1 MKLDAATLIHTWG
14 LPAATFVY
22 CFASGLLPFVNAEA
36 FLIII
41 SSALLTKSQLL
52 MVTALASLGQ
62 MAAKA
67 TLYSVARTS
76 FRQPPQKYAD
86 KLERARAKLEAWRYG
101 SGFFIFVSA
110 STGFPP
116 LYVVSIL
123 AGMLKMN
130 FVTFLVFGLAGRFV
144 RFGIALLFP
153 QLLKGLF

>member
-14 LPAATFVY
+14 LPTATFVY

-36 FLIII
+36 FLVII
-41 SSALLTKSQLL
+41 SSTLLSKSQLL

-62 MAAKA
+62 MTAKC
-67 TLYSVARTS
+67 TMYSVARTS
-76 FRQPPQKYAD
+76 FTRPPKKYED
-86 KLERARAKLEAWRYG
+86 KLAKARAKLAKWRYG

-130 FVTFLVFGLAGRFV
+130 FVTFLVFGLAGRFI
-144 RFGIALLFP
+144 RFGITLLFP
-153 QLLKGLF
+153 QLLKSLF